1 VAAPVAILVS
11 AVVFFVVVWFTSTV
25 IGLLRRAAEANE
37 RIAAALE
44 EANTRSR
51 AD

>member
-1 VAAPVAILVS
+1 MAAPVAFLVS
-11 AVVFFVVVWFTSTV
+11 VVAFFVAIWFTSTV
-25 IGLLRRAAEANE
+25 IGLLRRAADANE